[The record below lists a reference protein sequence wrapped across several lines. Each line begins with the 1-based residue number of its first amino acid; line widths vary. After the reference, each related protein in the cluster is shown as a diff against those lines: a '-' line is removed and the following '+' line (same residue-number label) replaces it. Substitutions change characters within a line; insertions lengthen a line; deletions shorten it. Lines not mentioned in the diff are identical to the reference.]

1 MELII
6 NDFAAFI
13 GRRSE
18 RFYVRIPEKEEQ
30 EFAADKVE
38 QIIIARGSSLSM
50 GAIELAMDRDIDIVY
65 LDWRGMPIAILP
77 ICHPAEKGHGK
88 ERMPLNKG
96 SSHRKILAP
105 LQKRFSTSFNIIA
118 GHTFVTPCIF
128 PTLFS
133 TSSNSF
139 CVLHHTSNMI
149 IWSPLESAI

>member
-65 LDWRGMPIAILP
+65 LDWRGIRLQSSPYAIP
-77 ICHPAEKGHGK
+77 RKRAM
-88 ERMPLNKG
+88 ERRECL
-96 SSHRKILAP
+96 
-105 LQKRFSTSFNIIA
+105 
-118 GHTFVTPCIF
+118 
-128 PTLFS
+128 
-133 TSSNSF
+133 
-139 CVLHHTSNMI
+139 
-149 IWSPLESAI
+149 